1 MAGARGS
8 DVTPVPAMTDLMR
21 TGVLEEAL
29 VSKRAVRDRLV
40 RTLRCECR
48 GSLDASP
55 PQMPIAGATT
65 TQEPLGAYL
74 VDALRTGGA
83 TEGSDGTAGRESAM
97 RCESPLAR

>member
-1 MAGARGS
+1 
-8 DVTPVPAMTDLMR
+8 MTDLMR

-29 VSKRAVRDRLV
+29 VSKRAVRDRLIQA
-40 RTLRCECR
+40 LRCECR

-55 PQMPIAGATT
+55 PQTPIAGATT

-74 VDALRTGGA
+74 VDVLRAGGA
-83 TEGSDGTAGRESAM
+83 TEESDGTADRESAM